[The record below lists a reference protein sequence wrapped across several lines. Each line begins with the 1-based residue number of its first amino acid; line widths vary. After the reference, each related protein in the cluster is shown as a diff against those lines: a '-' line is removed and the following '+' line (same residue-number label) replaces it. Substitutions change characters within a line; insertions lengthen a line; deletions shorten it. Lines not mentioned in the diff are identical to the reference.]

1 MNDMELVDVSDGVK
15 TKDKFM
21 IGIYVSILILV
32 ILALLIYFFGYNV
45 LKPFIRV

>member
-1 MNDMELVDVSDGVK
+1 MEFVDVSDGVK

-21 IGIYVSILILV
+21 IGIYVSIVVLI
-32 ILALLIYFFGYNV
+32 ILAILIYFFGYDV

>member
-1 MNDMELVDVSDGVK
+1 MEFVDVSDGVK

-21 IGIYVSILILV
+21 IGIYVSIVVLI
-32 ILALLIYFFGYNV
+32 ILALLIYFFGYDV